1 MTKISIII
9 PVLNGYEMTKN
20 IIKNINDV
28 FVHPYEIIIIDDF
41 SDDRTKELKND
52 KRVRYYRNEEW
63 LWVNKS
69 WNKWISK
76 AKGDYI
82 LVINND
88 IVIKPWFD
96 TAMVECLED
105 SYIVWPYST
114 RLDKPFEW
122 EVFIKQQNIIGWCWM
137 TTKERRKEIGDID
150 ESLIIWYG
158 DDWIFQRVT
167 KDLWQTCWIAD
178 TLIHHFESKTLT
190 NDEHKQKIRKEIEKD
205 KIRWQ
210 EIVRERG
217 WN

>member
-1 MTKISIII
+1 M
-9 PVLNGYEMTKN
+9 NGYDMTKN
-20 IIKNINDV
+20 IIKNISDI
-28 FVHPYEIIIIDDF
+28 FIHPYEIIIIDDF
-41 SDDRTKELKND
+41 SNDETTELKND

-63 LWVNKS
+63 LGVNKS

-88 IVIKPWFD
+88 IILKPWFD
-96 TAMVECLED
+96 TAMVESLED

-122 EVFIKQQNIIGWCWM
+122 QIIIKQQNIIGWCWM

-158 DDWIFQRVT
+158 DDRIFQRVV
-167 KDLWQTCWIAD
+167 KDLKQSPWIAN
-178 TLIHHFESKTLT
+178 TLIHHYESKTLMD
-190 NDEHKQKIRKEIEKD
+190 NEFKHKVWKKIEED
-205 KIRWQ
+205 KLRWQ
-210 EIVRERG
+210 EIIKERG

>member
-20 IIKNINDV
+20 IIQNISDV

-41 SDDRTKELKND
+41 SNDRTKEFKND
-52 KRVRYYRNEEW
+52 KRVRYFRNEVW
-63 LWVNKS
+63 LGVNKS

-76 AKGDYI
+76 ARGDYI

-88 IVIKPWFD
+88 IILKPWFD
-96 TAMVECLED
+96 TTMVECLED

-122 EVFIKQQNIIGWCWM
+122 EIFIKQQNIIGWCWM
-137 TTKERRKEIGDID
+137 TTKERRKEIWDID

-158 DDWIFQRVT
+158 DDWIFQRVV
-167 KDLWQTCWIAD
+167 KDLKQSPWIAN
-178 TLIHHFESKTLT
+178 TLIHHYESKTLM
-190 NDEHKQKIRKEIEKD
+190 NDEFKQKVWKKIEED

-210 EIVRERG
+210 EIIKERG